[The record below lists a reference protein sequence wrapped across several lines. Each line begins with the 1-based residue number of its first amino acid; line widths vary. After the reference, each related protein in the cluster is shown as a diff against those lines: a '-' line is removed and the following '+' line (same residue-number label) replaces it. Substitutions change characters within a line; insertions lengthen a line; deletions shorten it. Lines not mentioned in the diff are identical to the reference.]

1 MHSVYN
7 SKILVSPAFIKNR
20 HAYFKVHVIYV
31 IINVNTIPIVV
42 TSVTDFISVIV
53 NV

>member
-7 SKILVSPAFIKNR
+7 SKILVAPAFIKNR
-20 HAYFKVHVIYV
+20 HAYFKVHVI
-31 IINVNTIPIVV
+31 INVNTIPIVV
-42 TSVTDFISVIV
+42 TSFTDFISVIV